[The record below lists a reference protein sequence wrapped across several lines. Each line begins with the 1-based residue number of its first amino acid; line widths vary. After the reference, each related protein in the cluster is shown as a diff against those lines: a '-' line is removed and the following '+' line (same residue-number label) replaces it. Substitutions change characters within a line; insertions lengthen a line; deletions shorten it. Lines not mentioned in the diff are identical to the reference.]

1 MTDTEQAQKKV
12 AELLKRSLPRVAR
25 EPSRDLWPQMLR
37 RFDEHPAGK
46 PWFAVMLSPSNLAS
60 VPWFDWAL
68 LAVLVVGLCVYPK
81 SIPIWL
87 YHF

>member
-1 MTDTEQAQKKV
+1 MNEQEQKRL
-12 AELLKRSLPRVAR
+12 ADLLKHSVLPMNS
-25 EPSRDLWPQMLR
+25 ELNRDLWPKMLR
-37 RFDEHPAGK
+37 RFEQRSGNRQ
-46 PWFAVMLSPSNLAS
+46 WLSALFSASALSS

-68 LAVLVVGLCVYPK
+68 LAVLIAGICIFPK

>member
-1 MTDTEQAQKKV
+1 
-12 AELLKRSLPRVAR
+12 
-25 EPSRDLWPQMLR
+25 MLR
-37 RFDEHPAGK
+37 RFEQRSGNRH
-46 PWFAVMLSPSNLAS
+46 WLSALFSASALSS

-68 LAVLVVGLCVYPK
+68 LAVLIAGICIFPK

>member
-1 MTDTEQAQKKV
+1 MHEEEQKKV
-12 AELLKRSLPRVAR
+12 ADLVKQSLRPMKRELT
-25 EPSRDLWPQMLR
+25 RDLWPQMLLR
-37 RFDEHPAGK
+37 LDESSRDR
-46 PWFAVMLSPSNLAS
+46 PWYAVLLSPAALSS

-68 LAVLVVGLCVYPK
+68 LAVLIIGICAFPR

>member
-1 MTDTEQAQKKV
+1 MREQEQK
-12 AELLKRSLPRVAR
+12 ALADLLKRSVTPVNPEL
-25 EPSRDLWPQMLR
+25 ERDLWAQMLR
-37 RFDEHPAGK
+37 RMDEHTAQLN
-46 PWFAVMLSPSNLAS
+46 WFAAMVSGSALSA

-68 LAVLVVGLCVYPK
+68 LAVLVVSVCVFPK

>member
-1 MTDTEQAQKKV
+1 MHEEEQKKV
-12 AELLKRSLPRVAR
+12 ADLVKQSLRPMNRELT
-25 EPSRDLWPQMLR
+25 RDLWPQMLQR
-37 RFDEHPAGK
+37 LDGSSRDR
-46 PWFAVMLSPSNLAS
+46 PWYAVLLSPAKLSA

-68 LAVLVVGLCVYPK
+68 LAVLIIGVCAFPR

>member
-1 MTDTEQAQKKV
+1 MNEEEQKRIADLVKQSLRPMNR
-12 AELLKRSLPRVAR
+12 ELT
-25 EPSRDLWPQMLR
+25 RDLWPQMLLR
-37 RFDEHPAGK
+37 LDASARDRQ
-46 PWFAVMLSPSNLAS
+46 WYAVLLSPAALSS

-68 LAVLVVGLCVYPK
+68 LAVLIVGICAFPK